1 MLRKEEATPEPSQ
14 LLTRS
19 LARSLLLPGGTGMCR
34 VGSREARQSRLGVQ
48 RVKGA
53 GGWKGILQQYPG
65 HQRAEG
71 YPERIRGGGRLM
83 EGKQGVV
90 AVHRQVGGEPR
101 PLQSSIDHP
110 RPAGGIKRHKA
121 FRLYL
126 LGNRE
131 PLKV

>member
-1 MLRKEEATPEPSQ
+1 
-14 LLTRS
+14 
-19 LARSLLLPGGTGMCR
+19 
-34 VGSREARQSRLGVQ
+34 
-48 RVKGA
+48 
-53 GGWKGILQQYPG
+53 
-65 HQRAEG
+65 
-71 YPERIRGGGRLM
+71 M

-90 AVHRQVGGEPR
+90 AVHRQVDGESR

-110 RPAGGIKRHKA
+110 RLAGGIKHHNKA

>member
-1 MLRKEEATPEPSQ
+1 
-14 LLTRS
+14 
-19 LARSLLLPGGTGMCR
+19 
-34 VGSREARQSRLGVQ
+34 
-48 RVKGA
+48 
-53 GGWKGILQQYPG
+53 
-65 HQRAEG
+65 
-71 YPERIRGGGRLM
+71 M

-90 AVHRQVGGEPR
+90 AIHRQVDGESR

-110 RPAGGIKRHKA
+110 RLAGGIKHHNKA